1 MYTFIFILDIVT
13 GLPPNSQAM
22 KQKPNFTDLGSGSNV
37 SNISQDVSLLS
48 KSEVNTNENIT
59 EGKKHHALT
68 NAQNIIMGEEKQA
81 PSIDSHDILTRESKG
96 TLPHTTVFP
105 VTRSNLGKI
114 LQALVNSKRAN
125 AQGIAFVKSRQDL
138 KDALRILFISRGLG
152 LNIMN
157 RTLLREL
164 TGPQM
169 IKTSSE
175 TTERLTNV
183 LPTSKPAITTLT
195 RDSYGG
201 NEELP
206 IAKDLQIQYRNLNT
220 ESQIGYLPQQVKA
233 TVPTIF
239 KQAQLHPSTK
249 LNQFQSNSEAF
260 KEKTK
265 TAPSHGKT
273 VVKPTISSSISS
285 FEEEMLIGANDNPK
299 IVEYNVKGQNT
310 TKSFDIREKSIREKS
325 HSKMTESSTV
335 SNAITMKTEADAIS
349 INRLEAVLSDIHGI
363 KPTRPTADA
372 ISVKRPE
379 RVSLNISGQATTKPS
394 EIQTLSQSKVTE
406 SNIVS
411 NSIKMKSDADYNSIK
426 RLLAVVSDIHGIKT
440 TTPTADAISIKR
452 PEPVSSGI
460 YEETTTRP
468 VEIKSISQ
476 SKMTESNT
484 ISNSINKNSG
494 SYYNTIKR
502 LVTVLSDINGLK
514 TTSSAKIKTTSQSA
528 MQELSIL
535 SKLSQLKQEANSFLD
550 KRPVP
555 MSSDIAG
562 QTATKP
568 VGIRTQMTESSTVPK
583 LIKLKPEEITITDKR
598 PIPLSTAVSVQETIT
613 PPALA
618 EFLRARLAL
627 LGRGILSSNVTRATP
642 LTTYISTQNK
652 SAEQSVL
659 VAQQPD
665 ITPSVKQMSTRNK
678 EPSVI
683 IENNSKHTEYNIPGE
698 TKHIKSKP
706 SSLVGTSHLRPFH
719 WLNKPT
725 MDFTTMKPHTKV
737 EQVVSRTKP
746 STEKTKTFF
755 STSGMSD
762 QIQQPVSKTETSI
775 RAEHR
780 VLFGPLVGHTTA
792 SSIRKPSFNLSKN
805 YDFKKYKNNYEQGK
819 AFFDSNIAFDKG
831 VTGAKLLHRIRQT
844 TKGPYAAKKT
854 QLKQEKNYSSGSG
867 EKGPIDSVMDRRM
880 IQTPIKQYSQVPLS
894 PLTMFSN
901 NRRMSFMTLKTPRKS
916 YISSP
921 NPRVP
926 DFSTTTTSTT
936 TVLPKFNKSQSPD
949 LGVRPD
955 VHDIHPR
962 IPDSQRR
969 DINVQ
974 QQVPDI
980 KLNPPA
986 ARPRVSETRLHV
998 SDVEPNVYT
1007 VESHTSQ
1014 VNLRPPKVKSQAP
1027 VAKPRL
1033 PKFEPEVPDVQHVNK
1048 AQSSIPDFHPRI
1060 HDVNP
1065 SVSDIQ
1071 KQITD
1076 AQPHVS
1082 DVSSSVSDVQ
1092 LGVSDV
1098 KPSIADIQYDPSRLL
1113 GVQSRTPGI
1122 KTHSSDVQRRVLNIH
1137 SPISDINVNTLNV
1150 PIRATDIQSHVP
1162 YVQSSVSDVKPRLTK
1177 VKPSD
1182 FDINLHAL
1190 GAKPRAPKVQSRY
1203 SDVKPR
1209 APDIKSIYPDVQP
1222 RVPVDQSTFLNDQPR
1237 VPDVQPRIPVT
1248 QSRVYD
1254 TEPLVA
1260 DAHLRVPDV
1269 QTSFTY
1275 VQPRPSD
1282 VKSRLTGANSR
1293 ISDIQPFV
1301 TNVQPVPVVQ
1311 SHATN
1316 AEKQTPI
1323 RNTIHDLH
1331 SGNKLMSKSSTTSD
1345 IPQVSHLRS
1354 IGVHV
1359 KNSYEVGS
1367 SKEKGSVIVSLGKT
1381 NDGKVKDSSPV
1392 HIDTKGSYRT
1402 ENAHTKVGVSHT
1414 TKPRIPTKDKAP
1426 HFRATTQNILKVPPN
1441 FKISDDGY
1449 HYEPS
1454 SQEVTQQKQKFSAKP
1469 RYGQRHTGNLII
1481 EHPQHNHTMDK
1492 AAALS
1497 KIFFFIIWASSRR
1510 ELFEVSDQARL
1521 KWTCSAIYAS

>member
-1 MYTFIFILDIVT
+1 MYTFIFISDIVT
-13 GLPPNSQAM
+13 GLPPNSKAM
-22 KQKPNFTDLGSGSNV
+22 KQKTNFTDLGSGSNV
-37 SNISQDVSLLS
+37 STISQDVSLLS

-114 LQALVNSKRAN
+114 LQALVNSKRAK

-152 LNIMN
+152 LNRMN
-157 RTLLREL
+157 RTLLRSL

-206 IAKDLQIQYRNLNT
+206 NAKDLQIQYRNLNT

-273 VVKPTISSSISS
+273 VVKPTISSGISS
-285 FEEEMLIGANDNPK
+285 FEEEILIGANHNPK

-363 KPTRPTADA
+363 ETTRPTADA

-379 RVSLNISGQATTKPS
+379 PVPSDISGQTTTRPS
-394 EIQTLSQSKVTE
+394 EIQTLPQSKVTE
-406 SNIVS
+406 SNTVS
-411 NSIKMKSDADYNSIK
+411 NSTKMKSDADYNSIK
-426 RLLAVVSDIHGIKT
+426 RLLTVVSDIHGIKT

-452 PEPVSSGI
+452 PEPVSSGM
-460 YEETTTRP
+460 YEQTSTRP
-468 VEIKSISQ
+468 VKIKSISQ
-476 SKMTESNT
+476 LKMTESNT

-514 TTSSAKIKTTSQSA
+514 TSPAKIKTSHSA

-550 KRPVP
+550 KHPVP
-555 MSSDIAG
+555 MSSDITG

-568 VGIRTQMTESSTVPK
+568 VGVRTQMTESSTVPK

-598 PIPLSTAVSVQETIT
+598 PIPVSTAVSVQE
-613 PPALA
+613 ALA
-618 EFLRARLAL
+618 EILRARLAL
-627 LGRGILSSNVTRATP
+627 LGRGILSSNVTFATP

-652 SAEQSVL
+652 NAEQSVL
-659 VAQQPD
+659 VTQQRD

-683 IENNSKHTEYNIPGE
+683 NENVSIHTEYNIPGE
-698 TKHIKSKP
+698 TKHLKSKA
-706 SSLVGTSHLRPFH
+706 SSLAGTSDLKPFH

-725 MDFTTMKPHTKV
+725 MDFTTMKQRVSSDQTTV
-737 EQVVSRTKP
+737 EHVVSRAKP

-755 STSGMSD
+755 STSGMTH
-762 QIQQPVSKTETSI
+762 QLQQPVSNKEARI
-775 RAEHR
+775 IQQLDRH
-780 VLFGPLVGHTTA
+780 LGHTTVSPISMYSDA
-792 SSIRKPSFNLSKN
+792 RKQSFNMFKD
-805 YDFKKYKNNYEQGK
+805 YDFEKYKNTHEKGK
-819 AFFDSNIAFDKG
+819 TFLDSNIAVDKG
-831 VTGAKLLHRIRQT
+831 VSGAKPFHRIRQT
-844 TKGPYAAKKT
+844 TKGPYHAKKT
-854 QLKQEKNYSSGSG
+854 QLEQENNYSSGSG
-867 EKGPIDSVMDRRM
+867 KKGRMDSIMDRQM
-880 IQTPIKQYSQVPLS
+880 IQTPVKQYSQVPLS

-936 TVLPKFNKSQSPD
+936 VLPKFHKSQSRD

-955 VHDIHPR
+955 VHGIHPR
-962 IPDSQRR
+962 IPDNQLR

-974 QQVPDI
+974 QQVPGT

-986 ARPRVSETRLHV
+986 VQPSVFETQPHV

-1007 VESHTSQ
+1007 VESQASQ
-1014 VNLRPPKVKSQAP
+1014 VNLRPPTVKSQAP

-1033 PKFEPEVPDVQHVNK
+1033 PKFEPKVPDVQHVIK
-1048 AQSSIPDFHPRI
+1048 VQSSVPDFHLRI

-1065 SVSDIQ
+1065 SAFDIQ
-1071 KQITD
+1071 KQVTD
-1076 AQPHVS
+1076 AQPRVG
-1082 DVSSSVSDVQ
+1082 DVSSSVSGVQ
-1092 LGVSDV
+1092 LGESDV
-1098 KPSIADIQYDPSRLL
+1098 KLTVSDIQYDLPRLL
-1113 GVQSRTPGI
+1113 DVQSRTPGI
-1122 KTHSSDVQRRVLNIH
+1122 QTHSSDLQRRISNIH

-1150 PIRATDIQSHVP
+1150 PIHVTDVQSHVP
-1162 YVQSSVSDVKPRLTK
+1162 YVQSDVKPRLTE

-1182 FDINLHAL
+1182 FDINSRAL
-1190 GAKPRAPKVQSRY
+1190 GAKPRVPKVQSRY

-1209 APDIKSIYPDVQP
+1209 APDTKSIYPDEQP
-1222 RVPVDQSTFLNDQPR
+1222 RAPVDQSTSLNDQPH
-1237 VPDVQPRIPVT
+1237 VPDFQTGIPVT

-1260 DAHLRVPDV
+1260 DAHRRVPDV

-1275 VQPRPSD
+1275 VQPRPSH
-1282 VKSRLTGANSR
+1282 VKARITDANSR
-1293 ISDIQPFV
+1293 ISDVQPFV

-1311 SHATN
+1311 PHATN
-1316 AEKQTPI
+1316 AGKQTPI
-1323 RNTIHDLH
+1323 RNTINGLH
-1331 SGNKLMSKSSTTSD
+1331 SGNKLISKSSTTSD

-1367 SKEKGSVIVSLGKT
+1367 SKEKGSVIVSMGKT
-1381 NDGKVKDSSPV
+1381 NDGKVKDSSRV
-1392 HIDTKGSYRT
+1392 HIDTKDSYRT
-1402 ENAHTKVGVSHT
+1402 KNAPTKTSVSSIR
-1414 TKPRIPTKDKAP
+1414 KSRIPAKDKAP

-1454 SQEVTQQKQKFSAKP
+1454 SQEVTQQKQKFSAKFT
-1469 RYGQRHTGNLII
+1469 RYGQRHTGKLII

-1497 KIFFFIIWASSRR
+1497 KIFFII
-1510 ELFEVSDQARL
+1510 
-1521 KWTCSAIYAS
+1521 